1 MPIVGRI
8 QTLAKASNQTLSGI
22 ERVLGF
28 GNGSIRKWNVNS
40 PSAEKLQKIAD
51 HFNVSVDYLLG
62 RTDNAAP
69 PYKTAI
75 GTNRDGVIE
84 DLSDD
89 ERIALLAFLALYRE
103 QKKNI

>member
-8 QTLAKASNQTLSGI
+8 QALAKASNQTLSGI
-22 ERVLGF
+22 ERALGF

-40 PSAEKLQKIAD
+40 PSAEKLQKVAD

-62 RTDNAAP
+62 RTDIAT
-69 PYKTAI
+69 PYRQSNGIK
-75 GTNRDGVIE
+75 RDGVIE
-84 DLSDD
+84 DLSED
-89 ERIALLAFLALYRE
+89 ERIALLAYLALYRE